1 MSPRFFNPVATNP
14 ATINP
19 QRTTVLLVNLGTPD
33 APTASS
39 VRRYLAQFLHDYR
52 VVDLTRWLWCI
63 ILHFIILPIRSG
75 IVAKKYA
82 SVWREDGSPL
92 LALSTKLRNAVQA
105 QCPDYNVQLAMR
117 YGNPSVT
124 SVLREAQKL
133 GMKRLVVLPLYPQYS
148 ASTTASSH
156 DAVMKE
162 LQTWRVM
169 PELRLINDYHDNSEW
184 LDAIEASIENHWD
197 LHARA
202 EKILFSF
209 HGLPQRFIRDGDPY
223 AAQCEASAKE
233 VAKRLGLDESQ
244 WLLTYQSR
252 FGREPWLVPATDK
265 TLEALA
271 KQGCK
276 TVDIICPGFA
286 VDCLETLEEI
296 KVENQE
302 IFHKAGGEKLRYIAA
317 LNDSPGHAC
326 ALAHLIKRHCQG
338 WSH

>member
-1 MSPRFFNPVATNP
+1 MSRRFFNPTS
-14 ATINP
+14 TTTTTHR

-33 APTASS
+33 APTASA
-39 VRRYLAQFLHDYR
+39 VRRYLAEFLHDYR
-52 VVDLTRWLWCI
+52 VVDLTRWLWCA
-63 ILHFIILPIRSG
+63 ILHFVILPIRSG
-75 IVAKKYA
+75 KVAKKYA
-82 SVWREDGSPL
+82 SVWRDDGSPL
-92 LALSTKLRNAVQA
+92 LALSKKLRDAVQA
-105 QCPDYNVQLAMR
+105 QCPDYDVQLAMR

-124 SVLREAQKL
+124 SVLRAAQAR
-133 GMKRLVVLPLYPQYS
+133 GMTRLVVLPLYPQYS

-169 PELRLINDYHDNSEW
+169 PELRLINDYHDNDEW

-223 AAQCEASAKE
+223 AAQCEASAKKL
-233 VAKRLGLDESQ
+233 ADRLGLNESQ
-244 WLLTYQSR
+244 WMLTYQSR

-265 TLEALA
+265 TLEALG
-271 KQGCK
+271 KQGIK
-276 TVDIICPGFA
+276 TIDIICPGFA

-302 IFHKAGGEKLRYIAA
+302 IFHQAGGDKLRYIAA

-338 WSH
+338 WSC

>member
-1 MSPRFFNPVATNP
+1 MPSRFFNPLATDKE
-14 ATINP
+14 
-19 QRTTVLLVNLGTPD
+19 RTTVLLVNLGTPD
-33 APTASS
+33 APTRAA
-39 VRRYLAQFLHDYR
+39 VRRYLAEFLHDYR
-52 VVDLTRWLWCI
+52 VVDLSRWLWCA
-63 ILHFIILPIRSG
+63 ILHFVILPIRSG

-92 LALSTKLRNAVQA
+92 LALSKKLRDSVQA
-105 QCPDYNVQLAMR
+105 QCADFDVRLAMR
-117 YGNPSVT
+117 YGNPSVS
-124 SVLREAQKL
+124 SVLREAQAR

-148 ASTTASSH
+148 ASTTAASH

-162 LQTWRVM
+162 LQSWRVM

-197 LHARA
+197 LRVRA
-202 EKILFSF
+202 EKILLSF

-223 AAQCEASAKE
+223 AAQCEANAKKL
-233 VAKRLGLDESQ
+233 AARLGLNEDQ

-252 FGREPWLVPATDK
+252 FGREPWLEPATDK
-265 TLEALA
+265 TLAALG
-271 KQGCK
+271 KQGIK

-302 IFHKAGGEKLRYIAA
+302 IFTHAGGEKLHYIAA

-338 WSH
+338 WGH

>member
-1 MSPRFFNPVATNP
+1 MASRFLNPVATDK
-14 ATINP
+14 

-33 APTASS
+33 ASTASA
-39 VRRYLAQFLHDYR
+39 VRRYLSEFLHDYR
-52 VVDLTRWLWCI
+52 VVDLSRWLWCA
-63 ILHFIILPIRSG
+63 ILHFVILPIRSG

-82 SVWREDGSPL
+82 SVWRDDGSPL
-92 LALSTKLRNAVQA
+92 LVLSKKLRDAIQA
-105 QCPDYNVQLAMR
+105 QCPDYDVQLAMR
-117 YGNPSVT
+117 YGNPSIP
-124 SVLREAQKL
+124 SVLRAAQAN
-133 GMKRLVVLPLYPQYS
+133 GMRRLVVLPLYPQYS

-162 LQTWRVM
+162 LQSWRVM
-169 PELRLINDYHDNSEW
+169 PELRLINDYHDNAEW

-223 AAQCEASAKE
+223 AAQCETGAKKIA
-233 VAKRLGLDESQ
+233 VRLGLSDDQ
-244 WLLTYQSR
+244 WQITYQSR
-252 FGREPWLVPATDK
+252 FGREPWLEPATDE

-271 KQGCK
+271 KQGIK

-296 KVENQE
+296 KIQNQE
-302 IFHKAGGEKLRYIAA
+302 IFQKAGGENLRYIAA
-317 LNDSPGHAC
+317 LNESPGHAC

-338 WSH
+338 WGH